1 LDEAEELMEAVV
13 EVEEVEMEAAEE
25 EEGVEEEVAD
35 SEMRVPPSRLSVRAA
50 VCFVPANE

>member
-1 LDEAEELMEAVV
+1 MEAVV

-35 SEMRVPPSRLSVRAA
+35 LEMRVPPSRLSVRA
-50 VCFVPANE
+50 VVPENE